1 MSSSAQCS
9 SAGCENYSIP
19 ALPSSPKLT
28 TLKNSVRRLYFTHIN
43 ISHIGA
49 LDIDYRHFDSAN
61 IEPRY
66 EFGYGMSY
74 TTFRYSHL
82 SVKLL
87 ETTQT
92 LAGADKACQPGGI
105 TSLYADALKVTFT
118 VKNTGAYDGNE
129 VAQLYIVC
137 LFAMPVSTP
146 TNLLLIR

>member
-1 MSSSAQCS
+1 MFIPADMFFLRQFSSGRLPYTIAKQRSDYASDILVRSPFMSSSAQCS

-19 ALPSSPKLT
+19 ALPSYPKLT
-28 TLKNSVRRLYFTHIN
+28 TLRNSVRRLYFPHIN

-82 SVKLL
+82 SV
-87 ETTQT
+87 
-92 LAGADKACQPGGI
+92 
-105 TSLYADALKVTFT
+105 
-118 VKNTGAYDGNE
+118 
-129 VAQLYIVC
+129 
-137 LFAMPVSTP
+137 
-146 TNLLLIR
+146 